1 VVLSRS
7 VLVGG
12 RRLLWYSIG
21 KTIKVDRPKVFS
33 ALLQKSCNKKQ
44 KISVDF
50 EKLKPQRIQRAQRR
64 QKEILFSVLSVSS
77 VVRKCDF
84 WVAGGIARV
93 RLIGTKH

>member
-50 EKLKPQRIQRAQRR
+50 EKLKPQRAQRR